1 MIIATEKDRE
11 TVIDI
16 LSAAFNENQSVH
28 YIVRQGRQRER
39 SIRALMAYAFD
50 VCRLSGE
57 VWLSDNRQACLLYIY
72 PERRKMTISS
82 VWLDLRLVVQSVGF
96 RGIKRALNREKQIKG
111 RQPGGKRLYLWF
123 IGVRPDNQQQGAG
136 TRLLQQ
142 LIDVAAIESRIILLE
157 TSTERNLPWYRS
169 LGFESYDELD
179 LTYHL
184 YFLKKDPD

>member
-1 MIIATEKDRE
+1 D
-11 TVIDI
+11 
-16 LSAAFNENQSVH
+16 
-28 YIVRQGRQRER
+28 
-39 SIRALMAYAFD
+39 
-50 VCRLSGE
+50 
-57 VWLSDNRQACLLYIY
+57 VWLSDNREACLLYIY

-82 VWLDLRLVVQSVGF
+82 VWLDLRLVMQSVGF
-96 RGIKRALNREKQIKG
+96 RGMKRALNREKQIKG

-123 IGVRPDNQQQGAG
+123 IGVRPDNQHQGIG

-142 LIDVAAIESRIILLE
+142 LIDVAAIESRMILLE

-179 LTYHL
+179 LIYHL